1 MDKKITI
8 GIDVDGVLR
17 DNLQIM
23 VDLYNKEFNGNMTVD
38 DVKDYRTE
46 ITFPSIEPLT
56 GKTANEWFFQDHSDE
71 IFVNSKPFKYVAE
84 DIKNLREF
92 ANVVIITYQKTVK
105 NKMQTLTWLEKNGI
119 EYDGIIFMKDKTK
132 FMCDILID
140 DNDWNFIGSNAGYGA
155 LINAPYNKNKDV
167 NDTKDKSHCSKIER
181 YDDFH
186 SFVTKFLSNK
196 ESFLNEHYKYDVFC
210 YDTTEGSWGTPWVC
224 YSCMTANEADDII
237 TKFKKEDIANG
248 CTYFVYYVRERE
260 K

>member
-1 MDKKITI
+1 MDRKLTI
-8 GIDVDGVLR
+8 GVDVDGVLR

-140 DNDWNFIGSNAGYGA
+140 DNDWNFIGSNARCGI
-155 LINAPYNKNKDV
+155 LIDAPYNKS
-167 NDTKDKSHCSKIER
+167 KSI
-181 YDDFH
+181 
-186 SFVTKFLSNK
+186 
-196 ESFLNEHYKYDVFC
+196 
-210 YDTTEGSWGTPWVC
+210 
-224 YSCMTANEADDII
+224 DDII
-237 TKFKKEDIANG
+237 KSSNCANIERCTDFHEFVTRFSESNEKFLLA
-248 CTYFVYYVRERE
+248 
-260 K
+260 